1 MKIKI
6 RGGLFETNS
15 SSTHSL
21 VIMTEKDFRKWESGY
36 YYYNPYNYK
45 YELEH
50 EYLDPSYKPVDKALY
65 SEDEVRQFLLHNA
78 SITQDDFNFDEDDEY
93 DNFENLAYDS
103 CFYSKDK
110 FDGELEMDEKTFVT
124 PSGDRIICH
133 CAYGYDY

>member
-6 RGGLFETNS
+6 RSGLFETNS

-21 VIMTEKDFRKWESGY
+21 VIMTEKNFRKWESGY

-78 SITQDDFNFDEDDEY
+78 NITQDDFEDND
-93 DNFENLAYDS
+93 FEDLAYDS
-103 CFYSKDK
+103 CFYNIDK
-110 FDGELEMDEKTFVT
+110 FDGELEVDEKSFVT

-133 CAYGYDY
+133 CAYGYNY

>member
-15 SSTHSL
+15 SSTHSM

-36 YYYNPYNYK
+36 YYYKPYNYK

-50 EYLDPSYKPVDKALY
+50 EYLDPSYKPVEKALY

-78 SITQDDFNFDEDDEY
+78 SITQDDFEDND
-93 DNFENLAYDS
+93 FEDLAYDS
-103 CFYSKDK
+103 CFYSINK
-110 FDGELEMDEKTFVT
+110 FDRDGELEIDEAEFTT
-124 PSGDRIICH
+124 PNGDRVICH
-133 CAYGYDY
+133 CAYGYGY